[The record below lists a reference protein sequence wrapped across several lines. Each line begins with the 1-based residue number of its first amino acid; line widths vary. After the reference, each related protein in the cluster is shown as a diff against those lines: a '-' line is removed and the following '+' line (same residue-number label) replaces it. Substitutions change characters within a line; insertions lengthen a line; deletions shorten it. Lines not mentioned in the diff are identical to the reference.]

1 MSEPE
6 KKGCCEA
13 LAERVDELETAMLAL
28 IEGLDVRLCGLE
40 QRAADVEKAA
50 EEFLDRGTSP
60 EEPFVGT
67 NVGMWIVTCEKCGVG
82 VTMTPRWKATHGMRC
97 EQCAKGTGGYWT
109 CLRCG
114 IAKPNPYGD
123 PKAYSGICRECV
135 KKQRQEQ
142 GTF

>member
-1 MSEPE
+1 MNE

-50 EEFLDRGTSP
+50 EEFLDRGT
-60 EEPFVGT
+60 
-67 NVGMWIVTCEKCGVG
+67 
-82 VTMTPRWKATHGMRC
+82 ATS
-97 EQCAKGTGGYWT
+97 GYWT
-109 CLRCG
+109 CLVCG

-135 KKQRQEQ
+135 EKQKA
-142 GTF
+142 G